1 MRKQG
6 LGFGDRF
13 LFFFFH
19 LSVFFVFSHRTLK
32 AEDEVWKKVRNIN
45 GKALSQTASDG
56 KAGICPRNRS
66 HITFPL

>member
-1 MRKQG
+1 MRKQS
-6 LGFGDRF
+6 LGFGGRV
-13 LFFFFH
+13 FFFFPFVC
-19 LSVFFVFSHRTLK
+19 LFVFSQRTLK